1 MAVEI
6 ITKNGSSYQEAMN
19 LLAACYAWNNVVYD
33 TETTTNVTQLWAS
46 EKVYLDFTDG
56 KIYVKHI
63 DGYVVTPTSLST
75 VNYIIY
81 KTDLGVGFVQ
91 VNGNTKCPLF
101 IGKTIASNGVESAGI
116 VTYYNASYMSNFI
129 MFTDNMTNTN
139 NSSVIKAADFCKVS
153 RLNTQLVPVYSN
165 DGDEHFP
172 DLFWCFM
179 RTNTADEKIQIGDE
193 KYLATQ
199 YLAIRYTE

>member
-1 MAVEI
+1 
-6 ITKNGSSYQEAMN
+6 
-19 LLAACYAWNNVVYD
+19 
-33 TETTTNVTQLWAS
+33 
-46 EKVYLDFTDG
+46 
-56 KIYVKHI
+56 
-63 DGYVVTPTSLST
+63 
-75 VNYIIY
+75 
-81 KTDLGVGFVQ
+81 
-91 VNGNTKCPLF
+91 
-101 IGKTIASNGVESAGI
+101 
-116 VTYYNASYMSNFI
+116 

-179 RTNTADEKIQIGDE
+179 RTNTVDEKIQIGDE